1 MERRWTV
8 GNDTNTDRH
17 RHAVRKYG
25 KSKIR
30 SAVSAR
36 YICIRYELGFW
47 LLISSENTKLHR
59 WVTAGGPGSGK
70 VTHCDTLMEEKRGV
84 THINMMDLLHQ
95 HVISNGMWL
104 NRILTAKFQFEF
116 SPLLPATDMQDFS
129 QLSSKMVTEV
139 LMLEI
144 KMAPAAKA
152 YLISGF
158 PRSMRDVV
166 EYSDKVSVSPET
178 TDSNE
183 HIIHILLLK
192 FDRFRW

>member
-1 MERRWTV
+1 MSCV
-8 GNDTNTDRH
+8 PLFF
-17 RHAVRKYG
+17 VQ
-25 KSKIR
+25 
-30 SAVSAR
+30 
-36 YICIRYELGFW
+36 
-47 LLISSENTKLHR
+47 ISL
-59 WVTAGGPGSGK
+59 GGPGSGK

-95 HVISNGMWL
+95 HVISNG
-104 NRILTAKFQFEF
+104 IQFLF
-116 SPLLPATDMQDFS
+116 NFVCKNDIYSPESINMYNAIFLSPPSFTVDMQDFS

-166 EYSDKVSVSPET
+166 EYSDKV
-178 TDSNE
+178 
-183 HIIHILLLK
+183 H
-192 FDRFRW
+192 